1 MARKLLPLAC
11 AALLASAAGAQDAS
25 VATEP
30 SATGTAE
37 EPACELHVWP
47 AERVQSMTT
56 GVLGPGLLNS
66 AIEGGRDQRN
76 RTAMSSALDPE
87 GQAAALEPLDL
98 PASLAL
104 PPSKVILHKEPLDRK
119 TINKISTRRAP
130 STSNCY
136 AELMV
141 ADQLFQ
147 QDWIM
152 GRTLRTL
159 FMLRDFGTKTDKP
172 VIYKAWG
179 GNPIK
184 LFPPKEG
191 EDVEAAY
198 RELGEVFMKNFEEF
212 ARNARKSREA
222 RPGRAG

>member
-1 MARKLLPLAC
+1 MTRSVV
-11 AALLASAAGAQDAS
+11 AATVAAVFASAAVAQEMPATVDAPAA
-25 VATEP
+25 VPAQ
-30 SATGTAE
+30 

-56 GVLGPGLLNS
+56 GVLGPGLLNA

-98 PASLAL
+98 PAALAL
-104 PPSKVILHKEPLDRK
+104 PPSRVILHKEPLDRK

-147 QDWIM
+147 QDWII
-152 GRTLRTL
+152 GRSLRTL
-159 FMLRDFGTKTDKP
+159 FMLRDFGAKSDKP
-172 VIYKAWG
+172 NIYKAWG

-191 EDVEAAY
+191 EDVEAAF

-212 ARNARKSREA
+212 AANARKSRTA
-222 RPGRAG
+222 RAAQS

>member
-1 MARKLLPLAC
+1 MARQLLPIAC
-11 AALLASAAGAQDAS
+11 VALFASAAGAQDM
-25 VATEP
+25 P
-30 SATGTAE
+30 TALETPAPAAVE

-56 GVLGPGLLNS
+56 GILGPGLLNS

-87 GQAAALEPLDL
+87 GQAASLEPLDL

-104 PPSKVILHKEPLDRK
+104 PPSKVIVHREPLDRK
-119 TINKISTRRAP
+119 TINKISTRRAQ
-130 STSNCY
+130 SSSNCY

-147 QDWIM
+147 QDWIW

-159 FMLRDFGTKTDKP
+159 FMLRDFGAKTEKP
-172 VIYKAWG
+172 QIYKAWG